1 MNKKNEVI
9 MLNPTLNK
17 VIKELQEIQE
27 QTDPLIK
34 DNEEAGKVWAMLS
47 NLIYKI
53 EDIHDEQ
60 EGNYPQ

>member
-1 MNKKNEVI
+1 MIKKNEVN

-17 VIKELQEIQE
+17 IIKELQEIQE

-47 NLIYKI
+47 NLIYKL

-60 EGNYPQ
+60 EGNYL

>member
-1 MNKKNEVI
+1 MIKKNEVN

-17 VIKELQEIQE
+17 IIKELQEIQE

-47 NLIYKI
+47 NLIYKL

>member
-1 MNKKNEVI
+1 